1 MGKLIAAAVAAA
13 TLVAVA
19 AGTAGAAT
27 WQVNLGIVSKPP
39 AGTPKEAFLNQF
51 FPGKLQVN
59 VGDKVKFTSA
69 TFHTA
74 TYLGGTP
81 APPLFLPDATGAK
94 YEGIND
100 AAGTPFWFNGLAKL
114 IYNIAAFGPAGGTTV
129 PGKGLVS
136 TGVLS
141 PGPNGKPVS
150 GTFTF
155 ARAGSFKLVCN
166 LHPGMVGTV
175 VVRAKGVVV
184 PSAATVK
191 KVADAETAAAWA
203 KASVLAKT
211 KTPANTVY
219 VGVGAKTTLFAMLPK
234 QLQVKPGTTVNFV
247 NKSPSEPHNVV
258 FGPKK
263 YIESLMKKVDLIP
276 TGPGSPNQAPP
287 FFPYGSEPGGQ
298 YSYDG
303 TNHGNGFLS
312 TWMTDDQPGVPPRGL
327 VPAVRISF
335 PKAGKFSYFCLLHGP
350 DMAGTIV
357 VAP

>member
-13 TLVAVA
+13 AFVTAV

-27 WQVNLGIVSKPP
+27 WQVDLGQVAKPP

-51 FPGKLQVN
+51 FPGTLQVN
-59 VGDKVKFTSA
+59 VGDKVTFRSA

-74 TYLGGTP
+74 TFLGGTP
-81 APPLFLPDATGAK
+81 QPALFLPDPTGAK

-100 AAGTPFWFNGLAKL
+100 AAGAPFYFNGLAKL
-114 IYNIAAFGPAGGTTV
+114 IYNGAAFGPVGGTTI

-150 GTFTF
+150 ATITF
-155 ARAGSFKLVCN
+155 AKAGSFKLLCL
-166 LHPGMVGTV
+166 LHPGMVGNV
-175 VVRAKGVVV
+175 VVRAKGAAV
-184 PSAATVK
+184 PPAAAVK
-191 KVADAETAAAWA
+191 AVATAELAAAWA
-203 KASVLAKT
+203 KAARLAAT

-234 QLQVKPGTTVNFV
+234 QLTVKAGTTVNFV
-247 NKSPSEPHNVV
+247 NKSPSEPHNVA

-263 YIESLMKKVDLIP
+263 YIEALMKKVDLIP
-276 TGPGSPNQAPP
+276 AGPNSPNQAPP
-287 FFPYGSEPGGQ
+287 FFPYGSEPRGG
-298 YSYDG
+298 YRYDG
-303 TNHGNGFLS
+303 ANHGNGFLA
-312 TWMTDDQPGVPPRGL
+312 TPLTDNQPGVPPRGL
-327 VPAVRISF
+327 PGAARVTF
-335 PKAGKFSYFCLLHGP
+335 TKAGRFGYFCLLHGP

-357 VAP
+357 VTP